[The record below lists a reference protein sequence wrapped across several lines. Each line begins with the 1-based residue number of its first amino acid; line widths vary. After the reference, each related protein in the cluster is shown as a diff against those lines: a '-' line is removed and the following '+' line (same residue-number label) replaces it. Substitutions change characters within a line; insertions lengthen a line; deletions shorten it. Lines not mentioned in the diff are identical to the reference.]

1 VDGQLQAVIDQNR
14 GTMERL
20 LSISVTK
27 IEVLRE

>member
-20 LSISVTK
+20 LSISVTM